1 MERPR
6 WVVRFAQL
14 IDRRGRVLGGQT
26 FRSQPRMG

>member
-6 WVVRFAQL
+6 WVVRFARL

-26 FRSQPRMG
+26 FRS